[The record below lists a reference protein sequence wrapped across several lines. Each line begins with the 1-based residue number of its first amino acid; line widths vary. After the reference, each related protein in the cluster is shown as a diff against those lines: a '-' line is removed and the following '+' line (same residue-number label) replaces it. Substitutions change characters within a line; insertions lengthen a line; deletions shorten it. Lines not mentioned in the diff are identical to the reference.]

1 MLPLRDANPRLKV
14 PVVTL
19 LLIGLNVAAFLLWQ
33 PTLRGGDDA
42 EFEQQTFFWC
52 NGLIPYEVT
61 HGEPL
66 ARSGPDG
73 ARAIE
78 ADYAQPGGGSQIAGE
93 ELQGYLAD
101 ECPDKSPWL
110 SVLTSMFL
118 HGGWLHIIG
127 NMLFLWVFGDNV
139 EDRLGKLGFLLFYLA
154 GGVAA
159 AALQFVF
166 APESTI
172 PNVGASG
179 AVAAVL
185 GAYLFLYPR
194 ARVLTGVALVFIW
207 TLVELPAIVVLGLWF
222 VLQLFSGF
230 AGLGAEV
237 NSGVAYWA
245 HVGGFAFGFVF
256 AALVLRRRGARA
268 IPARPDAWR

>member
-19 LLIGLNVAAFLLWQ
+19 LLIGLNVVAFLFWQ
-33 PTLRGGDDA
+33 PTLRGGEDS
-42 EFEQQTFFWC
+42 ELEQQTFFWC
-52 NGLIPYEVT
+52 HGLIPFEVAN
-61 HGEPL
+61 GVPL
-66 ARSGPDG
+66 ARSGAEG
-73 ARAIE
+73 AEAI
-78 ADYAQPGGGSQIAGE
+78 ANDYGRQVPAE
-93 ELQGYLAD
+93 ELQGFLAD

-139 EDRLGKLGFLLFYLA
+139 EDRLGKVGFLLFYLV

-159 AALQFVF
+159 GALQFVF
-166 APESTI
+166 APDSTI

-185 GAYLFLYPR
+185 GAYLFLFPR

-207 TLVELPAIVVLGLWF
+207 TVIELPAIVVLGLWF

-256 AALVLRRRGARA
+256 AVLALRRRGGGRGSAV
-268 IPARPDAWR
+268 PVRPDAWR